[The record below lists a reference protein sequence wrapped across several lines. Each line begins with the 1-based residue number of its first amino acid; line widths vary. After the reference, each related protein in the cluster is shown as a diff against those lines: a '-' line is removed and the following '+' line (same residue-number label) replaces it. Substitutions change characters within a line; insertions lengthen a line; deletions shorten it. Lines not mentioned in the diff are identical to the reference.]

1 MTLAA
6 WKRCVLASVLA
17 VSVAVL
23 PVAVPLEAQQRDTP
37 PTDTRA
43 ADTQDEDFPWGLL
56 GLLGLIGL
64 AGLKRRPVEHRLKE
78 ESVSAYN
85 RR

>member
-1 MTLAA
+1 MTRAA
-6 WKRCVLASVLA
+6 WKKCVLASVLA

-23 PVAVPLEAQQRDTP
+23 PVAVPLEAQQRNTP

-64 AGLKRRPVEHRLKE
+64 AGLKRRPVERRLND